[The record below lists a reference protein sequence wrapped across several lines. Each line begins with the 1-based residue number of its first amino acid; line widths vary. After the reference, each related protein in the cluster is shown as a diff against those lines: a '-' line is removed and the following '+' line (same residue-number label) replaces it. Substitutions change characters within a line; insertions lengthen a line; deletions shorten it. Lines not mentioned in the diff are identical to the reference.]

1 MVGSQPPA
9 GWGRGERLGAGLGV
23 RTETMGIRIS
33 HVERQGEGD
42 DRQPEDDHGEQDE
55 RRLHHSNSREMAA
68 FPRGVSASI
77 PRAFM

>member
-1 MVGSQPPA
+1 MLPA
-9 GWGRGERLGAGLGV
+9 AGRMGTRQRLGAGLGV

-68 FPRGVSASI
+68 LPRGVSASI
-77 PRAFM
+77 PSALM